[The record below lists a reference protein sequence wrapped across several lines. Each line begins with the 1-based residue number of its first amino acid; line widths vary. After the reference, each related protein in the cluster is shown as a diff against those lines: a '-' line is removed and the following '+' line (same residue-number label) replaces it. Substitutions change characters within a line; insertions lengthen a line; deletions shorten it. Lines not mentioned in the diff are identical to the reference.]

1 MAQQDENTGTY
12 EQDIDN
18 WKKDLK
24 EAREQVVGIEVFA
37 SYSSLIVVWFFFCRN
52 VVNINI
58 NLSQI
63 YNVNDN
69 SINRVLTFPVKTL
82 EKSFKISFSVGL
94 EL

>member
-1 MAQQDENTGTY
+1 MAQRDENTSTY
-12 EQDIDN
+12 EEDIDN

-24 EAREQVVGIEVFA
+24 EAHEQVVGIEVFA
-37 SYSSLIVVWFFFCRN
+37 SYSSLIVVCFFCRI

-58 NLSQI
+58 NWSQI

-69 SINRVLTFPVKTL
+69 SINRVSMFPVKML
-82 EKSFKISFSVGL
+82 EKSFKISFSVRL

>member
-1 MAQQDENTGTY
+1 M
-12 EQDIDN
+12 I
-18 WKKDLK
+18 
-24 EAREQVVGIEVFA
+24 
-37 SYSSLIVVWFFFCRN
+37 FFCRN

-69 SINRVLTFPVKTL
+69 SINRISTFPVKML
-82 EKSFKISFSVGL
+82 EKSFKILFSVRL